1 MKTAIKLPQLHSAK
15 MNVITKTTI
24 NTSKLF
30 TMLNLIFS
38 TKLLTFLFSL
48 RFETSNGIT
57 RAETGDF
64 EAITFDTG
72 YSDVKGYYSYVAP
85 DGIRYTVTYI
95 ADHNGF
101 QPKLH
106 KSAPNQLPSAAAA
119 ITGGIVIDGID
130 DDRIGSKLLLT
141 LGGGGFG

>member
-1 MKTAIKLPQLHSAK
+1 
-15 MNVITKTTI
+15 
-24 NTSKLF
+24 
-30 TMLNLIFS
+30 MLNLIFS